1 MEKLSLILNV
11 VFVVYV
17 VISEMDRFKRGVELL
32 SEYAVAF
39 RKQLIIKHIEETE
52 EQEYDDDFIERC
64 YAVGRGQYEY
74 DLDGYTFFGEQTED
88 TEDYELL
95 LSTCIAKKDG
105 HEEVI
110 AYDLRGVNWNRIDFS
125 ILGGT
130 IEQHYDVELVKSLG
144 GTINL
149 TRSNYAFTRIVENAA
164 RTSSITVED
173 TYVLTV
179 SVKKKELCKALGM
192 EVLNNDE
199 VIVEVE
205 DVVVEDDIDIT
216 DDNYHVALLK
226 QEIKAGVLNTEFL
239 QMLLNINLNKR
250 VA

>member
-1 MEKLSLILNV
+1 MEKLSLILNM
-11 VFVVYV
+11 VFVVYI
-17 VISEMDRFKRGVELL
+17 VISEMDRIKRGVELL

-39 RKQLIIKHIEETE
+39 RKQLIIKHIEEETE

-64 YAVGRGQYEY
+64 YAIGRGEN
-74 DLDGYTFFGEQTED
+74 DLDGHTFFGKQTED

-130 IEQHYDVELVKSLG
+130 IEQHHDVELVKSLG
-144 GTINL
+144 GTINS

-179 SVKKKELCKALGM
+179 SVKKKELCKALEI

-205 DVVVEDDIDIT
+205 DVVVEDDIDTT

-226 QEIKAGVLNTEFL
+226 QEIKAGVLNPEFL
-239 QMLLNINLNKR
+239 QLLLDVNVNKWI
-250 VA
+250 A

>member
-110 AYDLRGVNWNRIDFS
+110 GPDYPDD
-125 ILGGT
+125 GG
-130 IEQHYDVELVKSLG
+130 SL
-144 GTINL
+144 
-149 TRSNYAFTRIVENAA
+149 
-164 RTSSITVED
+164 
-173 TYVLTV
+173 
-179 SVKKKELCKALGM
+179 
-192 EVLNNDE
+192 
-199 VIVEVE
+199 
-205 DVVVEDDIDIT
+205 
-216 DDNYHVALLK
+216 
-226 QEIKAGVLNTEFL
+226 
-239 QMLLNINLNKR
+239 
-250 VA
+250 